1 MLAMTRPTRWLAAA
15 ALLACKFSAEG
26 IGGDGGASVDEAES
40 TAAES
45 TAPTGESG
53 DSGDSGEATATTAP
67 PANCGDGVRDP
78 DEACDDGPG
87 NGADQACTP
96 VCTVNSCGDGF
107 QRAGVEACDDGDD
120 DDDDGCV
127 GCVAAVCG
135 DGFVYKN
142 VESCDGMG
150 ESADCDAD
158 CSLVQCGDEVSNPAA
173 GETCDLGPANGVY
186 GGLCNATCNGPGP
199 SCGDGVV
206 DTSDEVCDGG
216 MPQPPHR
223 LCNQCKVIACE
234 KGWSDCDGVA
244 DNGCE
249 IDLNN
254 DDDHCGS
261 CEMSCGIF
269 NCSNGNCGF

>member
-1 MLAMTRPTRWLAAA
+1 MARAWRWALAAM
-15 ALLACKFSAEG
+15 LLACKFSADGLGGGGSAAEG
-26 IGGDGGASVDEAES
+26 EE
-40 TAAES
+40 TAAEAGTS
-45 TAPTGESG
+45 APTGESG
-53 DSGDSGEATATTAP
+53 ESGESGEAMTAP

-78 DEACDDGPG
+78 DEACDDGAG
-87 NGADQACTP
+87 NGDDKACTP
-96 VCTVNSCGDGF
+96 VCTVNTCGDGF
-107 QRAGVEACDDGDD
+107 QRAGVEACDDGNL

-127 GCVAAVCG
+127 GCVAALCG
-135 DGFVYKN
+135 DGYVYKN

-158 CSLVQCGDEVSNPAA
+158 CSRVQCGDEVTNAAA
-173 GETCDLGPANGVY
+173 GEQCDLGSANGVY
-186 GGLCNATCNGPGP
+186 GGLCNDTCSGPGP

-249 IDLNN
+249 IDLEH
-254 DDDHCGS
+254 DDEHCGS

-269 NCSNGNCGF
+269 NCNDGDCGL